1 MSPSPHHYILTANTK
16 DVPGVIANVANILLD
31 VNANV
36 TEAGQFG
43 DDGSGRFYLR
53 MEFTCADDNF
63 SLESIENRLSA
74 IRDKFDLKWA
84 LHNVDQKPKIV
95 LAVSKLGHCLNDL
108 LYRWGA
114 GTLSAEIV
122 AVVSNHEDMRE
133 KVEHYGVPYY
143 YFPITK
149 ETKPEQEAKILKVI
163 DELDADLLVLARYMQ
178 ILSEEMCEALEGRA
192 INIHHSFL
200 PSFKG
205 AKPYHQAFERGVKIM
220 GATAHYVTPD
230 LDEGPI
236 IEQDVLRIEH
246 FHHVEDCVSRGSD
259 VETLVLARAVN
270 WHCERRILLN
280 GHKTVVFK

>member
-1 MSPSPHHYILTANTK
+1 MNSSFSHHILTANTK
-16 DVPGVIANVANILLD
+16 DIPGVIASIANILLD

-43 DDGSGRFYLR
+43 DDGTGRFYLR
-53 MEFTCADDNF
+53 MEFTGVGDKF
-63 SLESIENRLSA
+63 SLETVEKQLSA
-74 IRDKFDLKWA
+74 IEEKFDLKWA
-84 LHNVDQKPKIV
+84 LHNAAQKPKIV

-108 LYRWGA
+108 LFRWET
-114 GTLSAEIV
+114 GTLSAEVV
-122 AVVSNHEDMRE
+122 AVVSNHDDLRE
-133 KVEHYGVPYY
+133 KVEHYGLPFYHL
-143 YFPITK
+143 PITK
-149 ETKPEQEAKILKVI
+149 DTKPEQEAKILKVME
-163 DELDADLLVLARYMQ
+163 DYDADLLVLARYMQ
-178 ILSEEMCEALEGRA
+178 ILSEKMCDALEGRA

-220 GATAHYVTPD
+220 GATAHYVTSD

-236 IEQDVLRIEH
+236 IEQDILRIEH

-259 VETLVLARAVN
+259 VESLVLARAVN